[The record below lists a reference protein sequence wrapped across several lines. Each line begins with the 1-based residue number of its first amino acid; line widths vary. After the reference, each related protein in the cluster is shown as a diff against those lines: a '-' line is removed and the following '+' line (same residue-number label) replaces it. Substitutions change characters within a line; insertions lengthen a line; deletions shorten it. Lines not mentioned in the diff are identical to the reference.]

1 MGKPAV
7 DITLGL
13 TAAQVAERRA
23 DGRTNDVPD
32 APVRTLGQIV
42 RANVLTPVNAIISTL
57 FVLILVAGYPQDA
70 LFAGVVISN
79 S

>member
-1 MGKPAV
+1 MSTSAV
-7 DITLGL
+7 DTTLGL

-42 RANVLTPVNAIISTL
+42 RANVLTPVNAII
-57 FVLILVAGYPQDA
+57 
-70 LFAGVVISN
+70 
-79 S
+79 